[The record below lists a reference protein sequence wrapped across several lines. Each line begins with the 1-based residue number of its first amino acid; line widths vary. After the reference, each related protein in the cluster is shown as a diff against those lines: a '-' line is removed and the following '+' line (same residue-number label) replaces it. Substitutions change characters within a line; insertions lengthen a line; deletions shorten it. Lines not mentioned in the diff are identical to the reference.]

1 MILYFLLKCE
11 VYYDTKYEK
20 KCETDYKEVCHGYG
34 YHQKCYSEPVHH
46 CHEVPKKVQFKKIYL
61 KKNISLKKSI
71 DFNGLEHQN
80 LKLQAVYLPC
90 LKKYILRFF

>member
-46 CHEVPKKVQFKKIYL
+46 CHEVPKKVKSKGG
-61 KKNISLKKSI
+61 KSNMKNNNILFHKNKSI
-71 DFNGLEHQN
+71 DLMALNI
-80 LKLQAVYLPC
+80 K
-90 LKKYILRFF
+90 I

>member
-46 CHEVPKKVQFKKIYL
+46 CHEVPKKVYNLKGENQTWKIYCFIKINPL
-61 KKNISLKKSI
+61 I
-71 DFNGLEHQN
+71 
-80 LKLQAVYLPC
+80 
-90 LKKYILRFF
+90 

>member
-46 CHEVPKKVQFKKIYL
+46 CHEVPKKVQFKGEKDQTWKIYCFIKINPL
-61 KKNISLKKSI
+61 I
-71 DFNGLEHQN
+71 
-80 LKLQAVYLPC
+80 
-90 LKKYILRFF
+90 